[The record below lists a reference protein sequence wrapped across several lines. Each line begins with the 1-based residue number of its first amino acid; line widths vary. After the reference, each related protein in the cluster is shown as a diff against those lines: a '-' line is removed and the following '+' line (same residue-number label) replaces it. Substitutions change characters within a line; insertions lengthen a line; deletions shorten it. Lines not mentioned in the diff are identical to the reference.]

1 MVEVYVLV
9 EKKKSV
15 LKAFMAWLCL
25 CLALICLFL
34 SCSMYSFF
42 IIGILFGALW
52 YFLLF
57 KSGLEYEYSY
67 FDGEI
72 RFARITGK
80 SRRKSLGEIEM
91 ASVEKIAPAGD
102 PGLAGFKNNSN
113 LKVKDY
119 TSRSGAPYYEMIAKY
134 DGNIM
139 LYKLELDEKFI
150 NEVCKKYASKVV
162 RA

>member
-1 MVEVYVLV
+1 MEVYNLIRRKNTAFDKIMPYILIVLEV
-9 EKKKSV
+9 
-15 LKAFMAWLCL
+15 FCL
-25 CLALICLFL
+25 SLILFNALALLFAL
-34 SCSMYSFF
+34 GFM
-42 IIGILFGALW
+42 GLW
-52 YFLLF
+52 YVFQARTHT
-57 KSGLEYEYSY
+57 EYEYSY

-72 RFARITGK
+72 RIARITGK

-102 PGLAGFKNNSN
+102 PGLAGFKNKSN
-113 LKVKDY
+113 LKAKDY

-150 NEVCKKYASKVV
+150 NEVCKKYASKGV